1 MSGGVF
7 HNGKSMKIAFIGQK
21 GIPAISG
28 GVEKHVEKLAVEL
41 VKQGH
46 EVTCYV
52 RSHYTPKALTSYEG
66 VHLIHLPS
74 IHTKHLDAITHT
86 IFSSV
91 HALFADYD
99 VIHYHSIGP
108 AVLAFIPRLFKRSA
122 RTVATFHSRD
132 YFHAKWG
139 VLSRL
144 FLRLAERLILS
155 IPERTF
161 VVSETLARYVRDT
174 YGQECLVTQ
183 NGADVLYECD
193 SLTLAPFGLKPKQ
206 YIVSVSRLIAHK
218 GIHYLLKA
226 FMDLEDTN
234 RLPGNNFKLAIVGT
248 HAGTPE
254 YEEYLKLFSKGR
266 DSIVFLGER
275 KGHELAALFSQAAA
289 FVQPSEDE
297 GLSLALLEAMGY
309 GLPCLVSN
317 IPANLE
323 AIVDAGLNFE
333 NKNVEDLKM
342 ELSRLI
348 NTKELML
355 DLGSRAQERIARHY
369 SWEAI
374 ARKTSAAYQEEITHY
389 ACKRYVA
396 AL

>member
-1 MSGGVF
+1 
-7 HNGKSMKIAFIGQK
+7 MKIAFIGQK

-41 VKQGH
+41 AHQGH

-52 RSHYTPKALTSYEG
+52 RSHYTPKALTNYQG
-66 VHLIHLPS
+66 VKLVHLPS

-86 IFSSV
+86 LFASI

-99 VIHYHSIGP
+99 VIHYQSMGP
-108 AVLAFIPRLFKRSA
+108 ATLAFIPRIFKRSA
-122 RTVATFHSRD
+122 RTVATFHTRD
-132 YFHAKWG
+132 YFHSKWG
-139 VLSRL
+139 WFARL
-144 FLRLAERLILS
+144 FLKISERLILFV
-155 IPERTF
+155 PERTF
-161 VVSETLARYVRDT
+161 VVSETLAEYVRDT
-174 YGQECLVTQ
+174 YRKECLVTQ
-183 NGADVLYECD
+183 NGADVFYECE
-193 SLTLAPFGLKPKQ
+193 TLPLASFGLKPKQ
-206 YIVSVSRLIAHK
+206 YVISVSRLLAHK
-218 GIHYLLKA
+218 GIHYLIKA

-248 HAGTPE
+248 HAETQE
-254 YEEYLKLFSKGR
+254 YVEYLKSLAKGR

-275 KGHELAALFSQAAA
+275 KGNELKALFSQASV

-297 GLSLALLEAMGY
+297 GLSIALLEAMGH

-323 AIVDAGLNFE
+323 AISDTGLNFE
-333 NKNVEDLKM
+333 NKNVEDLKI

-348 NTKELML
+348 NTKELMS
-355 DLGSRAQERIARHY
+355 DLGERAQERVARHY

-374 ARKTSAAYQEEITHY
+374 AKKTSDAYLGEITRY
-389 ACKRYVA
+389 AYKRYVA
-396 AL
+396 VLKS

>member
-1 MSGGVF
+1 
-7 HNGKSMKIAFIGQK
+7 MKIAFIGQK

-41 VKQGH
+41 VHQGH
-46 EVTCYV
+46 EVVCYV
-52 RSHYTPKALTSYEG
+52 RSYYTPKALTNYQG
-66 VHLIHLPS
+66 VKLVHLPS
-74 IHTKHLDAITHT
+74 IRTKHLDAITHT
-86 IFSSV
+86 LFASI

-99 VIHYHSIGP
+99 VIHYQSMGP
-108 AVLAFIPRLFKRSA
+108 ATLAFIPRIFKRSA

-132 YFHAKWG
+132 YFHSKWG
-139 VLSRL
+139 L
-144 FLRLAERLILS
+144 FARFFLKVAERLILFV
-155 IPERTF
+155 PERTF
-161 VVSETLARYVRDT
+161 VVSETLAEYVRDT
-174 YGQECLVTQ
+174 YGKECLVTQ
-183 NGADVLYECD
+183 NGADVFYECE
-193 SLTLAPFGLKPKQ
+193 TLPLASFGLKPKQ
-206 YIVSVSRLIAHK
+206 YIVSVSRLLAHK
-218 GIHYLLKA
+218 GIHYLIKA

-248 HAGTPE
+248 GVGTSE
-254 YEEYLKLFSKGR
+254 YEDYLKVLAKGR

-275 KGHELAALFSQAAA
+275 KGNELKALFSQAAV

-297 GLSLALLEAMGY
+297 GLSIALLEAMGH

-323 AIVDAGLNFE
+323 AISDTGLNFE

-348 NTKELML
+348 NTKDLMN
-355 DLGSRAQERIARHY
+355 DLGERAQERVAKQY

-374 ARKTSAAYQEEITHY
+374 AKKTADAYVEEITRY
-389 ACKRYVA
+389 AYKRYVA
-396 AL
+396 VLKS

>member
-1 MSGGVF
+1 
-7 HNGKSMKIAFIGQK
+7 MKVAFIGQK

-41 VKQGH
+41 VRQGH

-52 RSHYTPKALTSYEG
+52 RSHYTPKALTEYQG
-66 VHLIHLPS
+66 VKLVHLPS

-86 IFSSV
+86 LLASM

-108 AVLAFIPRLFKRSA
+108 ATLAFIPRLFKRSA

-132 YFHAKWG
+132 YFHSKWG
-139 VLSRL
+139 IFARF
-144 FLRLAERLILS
+144 FLKLAERLILF
-155 IPERTF
+155 IPEKTF
-161 VVSETLARYVRDT
+161 VVSETLAEYVLDT
-174 YGQECLVTQ
+174 YGKECPVIQ
-183 NGADVLYECD
+183 NGADVFYECE
-193 SLTLAPFGLKPKQ
+193 SLSLAQFGLKPKQ

-218 GIHYLLKA
+218 GIHYLIKA

-234 RLPGNNFKLAIVGT
+234 RLPGNNFKLAIVG
-248 HAGTPE
+248 AAVGTSE
-254 YEEYLKLFSKGR
+254 YEEYLRLLAKNR

-275 KGHELAALFSQAAA
+275 TGHELKALFSQAAV

-297 GLSLALLEAMGY
+297 GLSLALLEAMGH
-309 GLPCLVSN
+309 GLPCVVSN

-323 AIVDAGLNFE
+323 AIGDTGLNFE
-333 NKNVEDLKM
+333 NKNIEDLKS

-348 NTKELML
+348 NTKELMA
-355 DLGSRAQERIARHY
+355 DLGMRAQERIARHY

-374 ARKTSAAYQEEITHY
+374 AGKTIDAYTEEITRY
-389 ACKRYVA
+389 AYERYVA
-396 AL
+396 ALKS

>member
-1 MSGGVF
+1 
-7 HNGKSMKIAFIGQK
+7 MKIAFIGQK

-41 VKQGH
+41 AHQGH

-52 RSHYTPKALTSYEG
+52 RSHYTPKALTNYQG
-66 VHLIHLPS
+66 VKLVHLPS
-74 IHTKHLDAITHT
+74 IRTKHLDAITHT
-86 IFSSV
+86 LCASI

-99 VIHYHSIGP
+99 VIHYQSMGP
-108 AVLAFIPRLFKRSA
+108 ATLAFIPRIFKRSA
-122 RTVATFHSRD
+122 RTVATFHTRD
-132 YFHAKWG
+132 YFHSKWG
-139 VLSRL
+139 LFARL
-144 FLRLAERLILS
+144 FLKISERLILFV
-155 IPERTF
+155 PERTF
-161 VVSETLARYVRDT
+161 VVSETLAEYVRDT
-174 YGQECLVTQ
+174 YRKECLVTQ
-183 NGADVLYECD
+183 NGADVFYECE
-193 SLTLAPFGLKPKQ
+193 TLPLSSFGLKPKQ
-206 YIVSVSRLIAHK
+206 YVISVSRLLAHK
-218 GIHYLLKA
+218 GIHYLIKA

-248 HAGTPE
+248 HAETQE
-254 YEEYLKLFSKGR
+254 YVEYLKSLAKDR

-275 KGHELAALFSQAAA
+275 KGNELKALFSQAAV

-297 GLSLALLEAMGY
+297 GLSIALLEAMGH

-323 AIVDAGLNFE
+323 AISDTGLNFE

-348 NTKELML
+348 NTKELMN
-355 DLGSRAQERIARHY
+355 DLGARAQERVAKQY

-374 ARKTSAAYQEEITHY
+374 AKKTADAYVEEITRY
-389 ACKRYVA
+389 AYKRYVA
-396 AL
+396 VLKS

>member
-1 MSGGVF
+1 
-7 HNGKSMKIAFIGQK
+7 MKIAFIGQK

-41 VKQGH
+41 AQSGH

-52 RSHYTPKALTSYEG
+52 RSHYTPKALTNYQG
-66 VHLIHLPS
+66 VKLVHLPS

-86 IFSSV
+86 LFASI
-91 HALFADYD
+91 HALFASYD

-108 AVLAFIPRLFKRSA
+108 ATLAFIPRLFKRSS

-132 YFHAKWG
+132 YFHSKWG
-139 VLSRL
+139 IFAQF
-144 FLRLAERLILS
+144 FLKLAERLILF
-155 IPERTF
+155 IPQRTF
-161 VVSETLARYVRDT
+161 AVSETLAEYIRNT
-174 YGQECLVTQ
+174 YGKECLVIQ
-183 NGADVLYECD
+183 NGADVFYGCESL
-193 SLTLAPFGLKPKQ
+193 SLTPFGLKPKQ
-206 YIVSVSRLIAHK
+206 YVVSVSRLLAHK
-218 GIHYLLKA
+218 GIHYLIKA

-248 HAGTPE
+248 GVGTSE
-254 YEEYLKLFSKGR
+254 YEDYLKLIAKNR

-275 KGHELAALFSQAAA
+275 TGRELAALFSQATA

-309 GLPCLVSN
+309 GLPCVVSN

-323 AIVDAGLNFE
+323 AIADAGLAFE
-333 NKNVEDLKM
+333 NKNVDDLKAQ
-342 ELSRLI
+342 LSRLI
-348 NTKELML
+348 NTKELMT
-355 DLGSRAQERIARHY
+355 DLGLRAQERIAKHY

-374 ARKTSAAYQEEITHY
+374 AGKTVLAYREEITRY
-389 ACKRYVA
+389 AYKRYVT
-396 AL
+396 ALKS

>member
-1 MSGGVF
+1 
-7 HNGKSMKIAFIGQK
+7 MKIAFIGQK

-41 VKQGH
+41 VRQGH

-52 RSHYTPKALTSYEG
+52 RSHYTPKALTEYQG
-66 VHLIHLPS
+66 VKLVHLPS

-86 IFSSV
+86 LLASI

-108 AVLAFIPRLFKRSA
+108 ATLAFIPRLFKRSA

-132 YFHAKWG
+132 YFHSKWG
-139 VLSRL
+139 IIARF
-144 FLRLAERLILS
+144 FLRLAERLILF

-161 VVSETLARYVRDT
+161 VVSETLSEYVFDT
-174 YGQECLVTQ
+174 YGKECPVIQ
-183 NGADVLYECD
+183 NGADVFYECE
-193 SLTLAPFGLKPKQ
+193 SLSLAQFGLKPKQ

-218 GIHYLLKA
+218 GIHYLIKA

-234 RLPGNNFKLAIVGT
+234 RLPGNNFKLAIVG
-248 HAGTPE
+248 AAVGTSE
-254 YEEYLKLFSKGR
+254 YEEYLKLLAKNR

-275 KGHELAALFSQAAA
+275 TGHELAALFSQAAV

-297 GLSLALLEAMGY
+297 GLSLALLEAMGH

-323 AIVDAGLNFE
+323 AIGDGGLDFE
-333 NKNVEDLKM
+333 NKNVEDLKS

-348 NTKELML
+348 NTKELMQG
-355 DLGSRAQERIARHY
+355 LGTRAQERIARYY

-374 ARKTSAAYQEEITHY
+374 ARKTIDAYTEEITRY
-389 ACKRYVA
+389 AYERYVA
-396 AL
+396 ALKS